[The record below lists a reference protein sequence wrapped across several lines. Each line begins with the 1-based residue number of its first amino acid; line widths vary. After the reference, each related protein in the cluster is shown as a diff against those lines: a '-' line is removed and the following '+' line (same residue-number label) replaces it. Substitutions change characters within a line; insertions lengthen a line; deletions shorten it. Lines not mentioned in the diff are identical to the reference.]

1 MEEFMR
7 VLRDRA
13 DLPYDAMVPDPALLI
28 PIEEE
33 GDGADDEEAEE
44 IQTDTV
50 HGEDLALR

>member
-1 MEEFMR
+1 MEVFMKF
-7 VLRDRA
+7 LIDRA

>member
-1 MEEFMR
+1 MKF
-7 VLRDRA
+7 LIDRA
-13 DLPYDAMVPDPALLI
+13 DLPYDAMVPDRDLLI

-44 IQTDTV
+44 LQTDTV